1 MRQALPPRLSAFP
14 DRSTYASIRD
24 RKMARSAAKIAFQKV
39 KAMRRTH
46 PPRQQPT
53 PIPLRESCQPAFP
66 RGGQG
71 LERPPDDRQKSHD
84 GVAMDDRDLLQ
95 DRPVSDLFAGWVRT
109 ADAMLATRSKLQ
121 KLDALAAYF
130 RRLSDADLP
139 LAVRLFAGT
148 PFPRTD
154 ERVLSLGWRTL
165 SDGIFERSGA
175 DEEALARAYQTH
187 ADLGDAAAELI
198 TTAPEGAPLTLAD
211 VAAAFGAIAAAR
223 GTQPKRAVLLATLRR
238 ADADAARYIV
248 KIISGEPRIG
258 LRDGLLEDAVAR
270 AFGRE
275 REAVGRAHMLEGD
288 IGAAALRA
296 RTDTLDGASFRHFAP
311 IGMMLATPVLDL
323 AEVARRFWAPYV
335 VEDKYDGVRTQ
346 VHKDGGR
353 VELYSRT
360 FDRVTDRFPELLAPL
375 RAIPGSY
382 VLDAEVISLL
392 DGRAVPFTRFQR
404 RLGRK
409 SVSAE
414 LMAELP
420 ASLVVFDV
428 LERDGEALFE
438 RPLSERA
445 VFLMALPL
453 ASPLLLAR
461 RQSLDLSE
469 GELIPALEADFA
481 AARSRGNEGLMV
493 KDPRSPYRPG
503 RRGMEWLKV
512 KRALRTL
519 DVVVT
524 AVEWGHGKRHD
535 MLSDYTFAVRDGL
548 RLRNIGKAYS
558 GLTDREIAELTGFW
572 KEHTIRDFGRARL
585 VEPNTVIEV
594 AFDQVQASDRHDSG
608 FALRFPR
615 IVGLRPDKPATEID
629 TLDTVRAIAA
639 GERP

>member
-1 MRQALPPRLSAFP
+1 VRA
-14 DRSTYASIRD
+14 TT
-24 RKMARSAAKIAFQKV
+24 RKLV
-39 KAMRRTH
+39 
-46 PPRQQPT
+46 
-53 PIPLRESCQPAFP
+53 
-66 RGGQG
+66 
-71 LERPPDDRQKSHD
+71 
-84 GVAMDDRDLLQ
+84 
-95 DRPVSDLFAGWVRT
+95 
-109 ADAMLATRSKLQ
+109 

-130 RRLSDADLP
+130 RPLPDADLP

-154 ERVLSLGWRTL
+154 ERVLAVGWSAL
-165 SDGIFERSGA
+165 SAAILERSGK
-175 DEEALARAYQTH
+175 DDRDLGRAYQRH

-198 TTAPEGAPLTLAD
+198 TDPPRGAPLTIAD
-211 VAAAFGAIAAAR
+211 VAAAFDAIAEAR
-223 GTQPKRAVLLATLRR
+223 GVAPKREVLLGILRR
-238 ADADAARYIV
+238 SDAAAARYIV

-258 LRDGLLEDAVAR
+258 LREGLLEDAVAR

-296 RTDTLDGASFRHFAP
+296 RADTLGEAAFAHFAP

-323 AEVARRFWAPYV
+323 AEVGKRFPPPYV
-335 VEDKYDGVRTQ
+335 VEDKYDGVRAQ
-346 VHKDGGR
+346 VHKDADR

-360 FDRVTDRFPELLAPL
+360 FDRVTDRFPELLDPL

-382 VLDAEVISLL
+382 VLDAEIVSLQG
-392 DGRAVPFTRFQR
+392 GRAIPFTRFQR

-409 SVSAE
+409 IVSDD

-420 ASLVVFDV
+420 ATLVVFDV
-428 LERDGEALFE
+428 LERDGAPLLDLSLAE
-438 RPLSERA
+438 RQP
-445 VFLMALPL
+445 FLDALPL
-453 ASPLLLAR
+453 GPPLSRAR
-461 RQSLDLSE
+461 REAIELAGEALVAWLD
-469 GELIPALEADFA
+469 A
-481 AARSRGNEGLMV
+481 AFDASRGRGNEGLMV

-524 AVEWGHGKRHD
+524 AVEWGHGKRKD
-535 MLSDYTFAVRDGL
+535 VLSDYTFAVRDGA

-558 GLTDREIAELTGFW
+558 GLTDKEIAEMTEFF
-572 KEHTIRDFGRARL
+572 KAHTLRDLGRARL

-594 AFDQVQASDRHDSG
+594 AFDQVQPSERHDSG

-615 IVGLRPDKPATEID
+615 IVRLRPDKPVAEID
-629 TLDTVRAIAA
+629 TLDTVREIAA
-639 GERP
+639 QGA